1 MEAETTPMRIPH
13 RKRFQS
19 IAGSIALISSVL
31 LSEIAWSQARI
42 VKLVIPYPPGG
53 VNESMARVMADYI
66 GRQGGPTFVIESR
79 PGAGTMI
86 GTEAVSRAAPDGN
99 TVLIVSNSFVINA
112 HLKKLTYD
120 PLTSFEP
127 ICYLWKSP
135 GVFVVNSNSPN
146 KTLGDL
152 LSAAR
157 NRTGVVTMGMSGPAT
172 GFHLGFEQ
180 LKRTANVDITMVPF
194 GGSGP
199 AITALL
205 GEHVVS
211 AFVDY
216 GLAAEHLNSGKLRAL
231 ATAGKERSEP
241 LPKVPT
247 VAEAGVADY
256 DVDIWY
262 GLVAPANTSREGIA
276 QFITWLSS
284 AMQDSGVRAK
294 LASVGLYPVGQCGAE
309 FGAHIRN
316 QHEFYGRLIR
326 EAKIKAE

>member
-1 MEAETTPMRIPH
+1 MKIPH

-19 IAGSIALISSVL
+19 IAGSIALISSVF
-31 LSEIAWSQARI
+31 LSEIAWSQAQI

-53 VNESMARVMADYI
+53 LNESMARVMADHI
-66 GRQGGPTFVIESR
+66 GRQGGPTFVMETR

-86 GTEAVSRAAPDGN
+86 GTEAVSRAAADGN
-99 TVLIVSNSFVINA
+99 TVLIVANSFVINA

-135 GVFVVNSNSPN
+135 AVFVVNSNSPH

-157 NRTGVVTMGMSGPAT
+157 SNPGAVTMAMSGPAT
-172 GFHLGFEQ
+172 GHHLGFEQ
-180 LKRTANVDITMVPF
+180 LKRTANANITMVPF
-194 GGSGP
+194 GGAGP
-199 AITALL
+199 AVTALL
-205 GEHVVS
+205 GEHVAS

-231 ATAGKERSEP
+231 ATAGKVRIEP
-241 LPKVPT
+241 LPNVST

-262 GLVAPANTSREGIA
+262 GLVAPAKTSKDRIA
-276 QFITWLSS
+276 QFVTWLSS
-284 AMQDSGVRAK
+284 ALQDSEVRAK
-294 LASVGLYPVGQCGAE
+294 LASVGLFPVGQCGAD

-316 QHEFYGRLIR
+316 QHDVYGRLIR
-326 EAKIKAE
+326 EANIKGE

>member
-1 MEAETTPMRIPH
+1 
-13 RKRFQS
+13 
-19 IAGSIALISSVL
+19 
-31 LSEIAWSQARI
+31 
-42 VKLVIPYPPGG
+42 
-53 VNESMARVMADYI
+53 MADYI

-135 GVFVVNSNSPN
+135 GVFVVNSNSPH

-157 NRTGVVTMGMSGPAT
+157 NKAGTVTMGMAGPST

-194 GGSGP
+194 ASSGP
-199 AITALL
+199 ATTALL
-205 GEHVVS
+205 GEHVMS

-216 GLAAEHLNSGKLRAL
+216 GFTAEHLNSGKLRAL
-231 ATAGKERSEP
+231 ATAGRQRVEQ
-241 LPKVPT
+241 LPNIPT
-247 VAEAGVADY
+247 AAEAGVSGY
-256 DVDIWY
+256 DVDIRY
-262 GLVAPANTSREGIA
+262 GLVAPAKTSRERIA
-276 QFITWLSS
+276 QFVAWLTS
-284 AMQDSGVRAK
+284 AMQDFEVRAK
-294 LASVGLYPVGQCGAE
+294 LASVGLSPVGQCGAE

-316 QHEFYGRLIR
+316 QHEVYGRLIR
-326 EAKIKAE
+326 EANIKAD